1 MAEIPTI
8 KYRNNNEWIDVLHPI
23 GSFYFSTNST
33 SPADLFGGTW
43 TQVIGAAL
51 RGASNTG
58 YVGGDNIRL
67 SVAQLPTH
75 SHIAGTRVQWYDTA
89 SRPSLV
95 LSGYYPNNDSN
106 LCIDR
111 TVLNTGNTGG
121 GRRSVSSSTLTI
133 ATCGSELPSIFHL
146 LGGDLDAAIAL

>member
-8 KYRNNNEWIDVLHPI
+8 KYKSNNEWIDVLHPI

-75 SHIAGTRVQWYDTA
+75 SHITGTRVQWYDTA

-121 GRRSVSSSTLTI
+121 G
-133 ATCGSELPSIFHL
+133 AAFSIVQHSYNCYMWFRT
-146 LGGDLDAAIAL
+146 A